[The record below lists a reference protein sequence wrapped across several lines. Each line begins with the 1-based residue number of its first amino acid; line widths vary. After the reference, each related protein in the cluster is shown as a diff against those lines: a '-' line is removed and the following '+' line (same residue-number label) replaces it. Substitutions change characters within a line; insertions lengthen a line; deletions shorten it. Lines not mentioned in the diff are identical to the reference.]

1 MQTFLPLPDYQAS
14 AEVLDDKRLGKQRV
28 EAMQILKAL
37 LSEYEG
43 TKYGWKNH
51 PATRMWKGHAL
62 ALTNYATIVCVE
74 WKSRGFKDT
83 CSQKIADLRIKL
95 MQYEQSFIPPSWF
108 GDLDFHMSHQSNL
121 LRKFPSH
128 YSKYGWETDSS
139 LDYVWPQPRVERK

>member
-14 AEVLDDKRLGKQRV
+14 AEALDNKRLGKQRV

-62 ALTNYATIVCVE
+62 SLTNYATIVCVE
-74 WKSRGFKDT
+74 WKSRGFQDT
-83 CSQKIADLRIKL
+83 CSKKIEDLRIKL
-95 MQYEQSFIPPSWF
+95 MKYENNFLPPKWV
-108 GDLDFHMSHQSNL
+108 GDKDVHESHQSNL
-121 LRKFPSH
+121 LRKLPAH
-128 YSKYGWETDSS
+128 YSKFGWQVGDS
-139 LDYVWPQPRVERK
+139 LGYVWPHP